1 MKKEEVAELWIKIDK
16 LHLQYLETVEDVAK
30 LRIRSDLEDE
40 VVKYLSIVPH
50 DRRFV
55 SLTTGDI
62 ITSTMMSHPN
72 LSLPNIA
79 SSFRAVEQYAS
90 NLINDSGRTVPELWK
105 IDQRSSFYIETIQNR
120 LAGGAVKFFLEMGFT
135 NTAPFISELP
145 ALNISAV
152 TAVARDCLL
161 AAVECSL
168 MAEIET
174 GVSEAG
180 FPFFF
185 LLEIDQ
191 FRRNNLGSVKQA
203 IKEIVFRKRFGQ
215 WGYLD
220 LGLMVKRDCDQ
231 R

>member
-105 IDQRSSFYIETIQNR
+105 IDQRSSFYVETIQNR

-135 NTAPFISELP
+135 NTAPFILELP

-180 FPFFF
+180 FPFFS

-203 IKEIVFRKRFGQ
+203 IKEIVR
-215 WGYLD
+215 
-220 LGLMVKRDCDQ
+220 
-231 R
+231 

>member
-16 LHLQYLETVEDVAK
+16 LHLQYLETVDDVAK

-105 IDQRSSFYIETIQNR
+105 IDQRSSFYAAFSHSTPQPNPTQR
-120 LAGGAVKFFLEMGFT
+120 
-135 NTAPFISELP
+135 
-145 ALNISAV
+145 
-152 TAVARDCLL
+152 RDH
-161 AAVECSL
+161 
-168 MAEIET
+168 T
-174 GVSEAG
+174 
-180 FPFFF
+180 
-185 LLEIDQ
+185 
-191 FRRNNLGSVKQA
+191 KQTCWRSCQ
-203 IKEIVFRKRFGQ
+203 I
-215 WGYLD
+215 LS
-220 LGLMVKRDCDQ
+220 
-231 R
+231 